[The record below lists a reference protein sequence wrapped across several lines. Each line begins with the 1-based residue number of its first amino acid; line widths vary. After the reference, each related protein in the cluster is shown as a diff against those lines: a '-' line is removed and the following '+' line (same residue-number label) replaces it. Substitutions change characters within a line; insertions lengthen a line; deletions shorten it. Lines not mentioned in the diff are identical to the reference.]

1 MERSASEC
9 PVYIL
14 RREMGLEHGLE
25 SDDVVYKR
33 ETINVAGLDTSV
45 RRVFVLYG
53 SYRVGWVHDADVQH
67 CMVCRSDFGF
77 FKRKHHCRACG
88 SVVCR

>member
-1 MERSASEC
+1 MEEKDEEG
-9 PVYIL
+9 PVAIL
-14 RREMGLEHGLE
+14 RREMGLENNLE
-25 SDDVVYKR
+25 SDEVVYKR
-33 ETINVAGLDTSV
+33 DSITVCGIELVV

-53 SYRVGWVHDADVQH
+53 SYRVGWVHDADVHH
-67 CMVCRSDFGF
+67 CMICESDFGF